1 VPTIKIRSHSVDV
14 DVRTE
19 LEQFNWTRPKWS
31 TDKLIAASP
40 FRYDKSPS
48 FFVNFNGEYAGTWGD
63 SGAYDQEWA
72 SGNFTKLL
80 SFLRNETYEETE
92 EYLLGEYGRQDDQ
105 SETVTL
111 RPISLVIQRNR
122 QPLNADILAKYTEDY
137 TYLSKRGISEE
148 TQRQMGVLY
157 DRESKAAVIPWRSA
171 NKCLENVKFRTVY
184 GKTFWYHK
192 GGRPIRELI
201 YGIDQAQ
208 PTTIICEAEIDAL
221 SWMEAGYAAVAVG
234 GASFNGWKRDLIL
247 RSPIEELIIVTDN
260 DKAGGKLRKE
270 IETAMRGHVRVR
282 QAYVC
287 GGNASVAKDA
297 NEVLVKYGVEALRVA
312 VEKAE
317 RCSGLYVNL
326 RRKDCI

>member
-31 TDKLIAASP
+31 ADKLIAASP

-48 FFVNFNGEYAGTWGD
+48 FFVTFTGEYAGTWGD
-63 SGAYDQEWA
+63 SGHYDQEWA

-80 SFLRNETYEETE
+80 AFLRNETYEETE
-92 EYLLGEYGRQDDQ
+92 EYLLGEYERQETG
-105 SETVTL
+105 ETVTI
-111 RPISLVIQRNR
+111 RPVKLVIQRNR
-122 QPLNADILAKYTEDY
+122 QPLNADILAKYTEDFS
-137 TYLSKRGISEE
+137 YLKKRGISEE

-171 NKCLENVKFRTVY
+171 NKYLENVKFRTVY

-192 GGRPIRELI
+192 GGRPIRELV
-201 YGIDQAQ
+201 YGIEQAQ

-234 GASFNGWKRDLIL
+234 GASFNNWKRGLIL

-270 IETAMRGHVRVR
+270 IETAMKGHVRVR
-282 QAYVC
+282 QAYVRADC
-287 GGNASVAKDA
+287 KDA
-297 NEVLVKYGVEALRVA
+297 NEALVKYGVDALRKA
-312 VEKAE
+312 VEESEGVRSLNFKV
-317 RCSGLYVNL
+317 L
-326 RRKDCI
+326 

>member
-31 TDKLIAASP
+31 SDKLIAASP

-48 FFVNFNGEYAGTWGD
+48 FFVNVTGEYAGCFGD

-72 SGNFTKLL
+72 SGNFVKLL

-105 SETVTL
+105 SETVAI

-122 QPLNADILAKYTEDY
+122 QPLNADILAKYTEDF
-137 TYLSKRGISEE
+137 TYLKNRGISERV
-148 TQRQMGVLY
+148 QRQMGVLY
-157 DRESKAAVIPWRSA
+157 SPQQKAAVIPWSEPDGRLA
-171 NKCLENVKFRTVY
+171 NVKYRKTY
-184 GKTFWYHK
+184 GKTFWYEK
-192 GGRPIRELI
+192 GGRPIRELV
-201 YGIDQAQ
+201 YGIEDVGKTAVV
-208 PTTIICEAEIDAL
+208 CEAEIDKM

-270 IETAMRGHVRVR
+270 IEVAMKGHVRVR

-297 NEVLVKYGVEALRVA
+297 NEALVKYGVEALRVA

-326 RRKDCI
+326 R